1 MVGDFTTV
9 LSLIG
14 RSSKQNLNRGI
25 LDLSNVINQVYL
37 TDIYRKF
44 HPNKKVYGFFCTP
57 YGTFSNVYRTHS

>member
-44 HPNKKVYGFFCTP
+44 HPNKKV
-57 YGTFSNVYRTHS
+57 